1 MKDDLYRNL
10 ANLDRT
16 INEPARLSI
25 MAALYDLEEADFT
38 FLHRITGLT
47 RGNLSSHIYRLAN
60 GGYVEVEKKFLGKR
74 PVTVCRLT
82 PEGRRAFERYVAA
95 LRELVSRV

>member
-1 MKDDLYRNL
+1 MRGDLYRNL

-47 RGNLSSHIYRLAN
+47 RGNLSSHIYKLADA
-60 GGYVEVEKKFLGKR
+60 GYIEVEKKFVGKR
-74 PVTVCRLT
+74 PLTVCRLT
-82 PEGRRAFERYVAA
+82 PEGRKAFERYLSA
-95 LRELVSRV
+95 LKDLLSHA